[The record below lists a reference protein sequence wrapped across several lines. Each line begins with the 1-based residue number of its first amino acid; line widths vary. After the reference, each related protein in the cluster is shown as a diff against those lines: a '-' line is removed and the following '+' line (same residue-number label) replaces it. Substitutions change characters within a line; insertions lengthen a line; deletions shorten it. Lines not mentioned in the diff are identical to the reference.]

1 MQRSVKP
8 SQAGST
14 PARRTKIMDTQEKLH
29 LITRNIEEVISEK
42 DLEFFLSKN
51 VKLKHYIGF
60 EISGKIHLGTGL
72 MAMQKVK
79 DLADAGVECTIFLA
93 DWHTW
98 INEKLGGA
106 PLDVIKKVAVG
117 YFQEGLSIAYKCLGG
132 NPKDLHFVL
141 GTDLYHNNDAYWQT
155 VIDVSKHITLSRA
168 LRSIT
173 ILGRQEGGDV
183 PFAQLIYPSMQV
195 ADIFIQQVHI
205 AHAGLD
211 QRKAHVIARDVAE
224 KVTVS
229 PLKIGDTTVKPIALH
244 HHLLLGL
251 QKPSIWPIPED
262 GSNQELFE
270 SMKMSKSKPDSAI
283 FIHDSKDEIRRKVNK
298 AFCSEKEVV
307 YNPIL
312 DWTKSLIF
320 SRESEVTIKR
330 EEKYGG
336 NVRFL
341 SYEELEGEYQ
351 KGNLFP
357 ADLKNFV
364 AEYLITIL
372 KPVRDHFVSGDPKE
386 MLDELERLQ
395 K

>member
-1 MQRSVKP
+1 M
-8 SQAGST
+8 G
-14 PARRTKIMDTQEKLH
+14 IQEKIH
-29 LITRNIEEVISEK
+29 LITRNTEEVISQK

-79 DLADAGVECTIFLA
+79 DLVDAGVECTIFLA

-106 PLDVIKKVAVG
+106 SLDVIKKVAVG
-117 YFQEGLSIAYKCLGG
+117 YFTEGLSAAYKCLGG

-155 VIDVSKHITLSRA
+155 VIDVSKHVTLSRA

-211 QRKAHVIARDVAE
+211 QRKAHVIARDVAD
-224 KVTVS
+224 KIMSS
-229 PLKIGDTTVKPIALH
+229 PLKIDDTTVKPIALH

-251 QKPSIWPIPED
+251 QKPSVWPIPEE

-283 FIHDSKDEIRRKVNK
+283 FIHDSEDEIRRKVNK
-298 AFCSEKEVV
+298 AFCPEKEVS
-307 YNPIL
+307 YNPVL
-312 DWTKSLIF
+312 DWVKHLIF
-320 SRESEVTIKR
+320 SRELEILIKR
-330 EEKYGG
+330 EVKYGG
-336 NVRFL
+336 DIRFG
-341 SYEELEGEYQ
+341 SYEELETAYKSGL
-351 KGNLFP
+351 LFP

-364 AEYLITIL
+364 AEYLIGLL
-372 KPVRDHFVSGDPKE
+372 KPAREHFNSGSPSN
-386 MLDELERLQ
+386 MLKELEGLQ
-395 K
+395 LRV

>member
-1 MQRSVKP
+1 MDNQKRIDLILRNTEEII
-8 SQAGST
+8 SQ
-14 PARRTKIMDTQEKLH
+14 
-29 LITRNIEEVISEK
+29 K

-72 MAMQKVK
+72 MAMQKVR
-79 DLADAGVECTIFLA
+79 DLVDAGVECHIFLA

-106 PLDVIKKVAVG
+106 SLDVIQKVAVG
-117 YFQEGLSIAYKCLGG
+117 YFKEGLSAAYKCIGG

-141 GTDLYHNNDAYWQT
+141 GTDLYHNNDKYWET

-173 ILGRQEGGDV
+173 ILGRQEGSDV
-183 PFAQLIYPSMQV
+183 PFAQLIYAPMQV
-195 ADIFIQQVHI
+195 ADVFIQQIHI
-205 AHAGLD
+205 AHSGLD
-211 QRKAHVIARDVAE
+211 QRKAHVIARDVAD
-224 KVTVS
+224 KLTVS
-229 PLKIGDTTVKPIALH
+229 PLKIGDTIVKPIALH

-251 QKPSIWPIPED
+251 QKPLVWPFGFAQGEPIPEN
-262 GSNQELFE
+262 GANQELFE

-283 FIHDSKDEIRRKVNK
+283 FIHDSEDEIRRKVNK
-298 AFCSEKEVV
+298 AFCPEKETE

-312 DWTKSLIF
+312 DWTRHLIF

-330 EEKYGG
+330 EAKYGG
-336 NVRFL
+336 DIHFG
-341 SYEELEGEYQ
+341 SYEELEAAYKSGS
-351 KGNLFP
+351 LFP

-364 AEYLITIL
+364 ADYLILLLEPAREHFNSGSASNML
-372 KPVRDHFVSGDPKE
+372 K
-386 MLDELERLQ
+386 ELEELQLRL
-395 K
+395 